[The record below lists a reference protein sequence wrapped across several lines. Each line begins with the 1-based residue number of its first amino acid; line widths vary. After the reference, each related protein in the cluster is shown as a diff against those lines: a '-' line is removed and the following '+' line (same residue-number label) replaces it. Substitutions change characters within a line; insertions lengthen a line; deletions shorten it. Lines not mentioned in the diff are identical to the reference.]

1 LRRTRKKGEIRMASK
16 CEECQGSG
24 WAYGKEEF
32 HDIECSTCNGAGWVY
47 QSDLTWAQVFRDA
60 NRAGAA
66 SNPPY
71 KVEPYKNGRGIKK
84 LIWVK

>member
-1 LRRTRKKGEIRMASK
+1 MNK

-24 WAYGKEEF
+24 WAYGKEEL
-32 HDIECSTCNGAGWVY
+32 HDVECFTCNGADWVY

-60 NRAGAA
+60 NRAGAD

-84 LIWVK
+84 LIWIK